1 MGAVQIAVG
10 LVCAADAMQ
19 APSRRVRRGAHMIS
33 ASLRALARRRA
44 KSRQRRPSTGSG
56 VLSPPVE
63 PVGAQA
69 ARIMADALWIEQ
81 IAAQEAARA
90 SGRDPT
96 WIEGVIDGSVDPT
109 LDELELALNAIGL
122 ETRINMGLPG
132 HPWPSIAHD
141 PQRIADTIKRHRELD
156 TEMYGQVWIRRT
168 PPQPGATAH
177 LFGAGPG
184 RQDGGGWA
192 AILLR
197 DALHSL
203 GISHD
208 AFAHRAVIPPNDA
221 SQIASG
227 DVKPKAGDF
236 ERMLAANGVPM
247 AIRIDIYSEDDDDE
261 HAAWEA
267 DPEKYEA
274 TIAAIRAEFQA
285 LQPASRW
292 RQRTRRQQGPT
303 R

>member
-1 MGAVQIAVG
+1 
-10 LVCAADAMQ
+10 
-19 APSRRVRRGAHMIS
+19 MIS
-33 ASLRALARRRA
+33 VLLRALARLRAGRRHR
-44 KSRQRRPSTGSG
+44 RQSAGGS
-56 VLSPPVE
+56 VLPQPVE
-63 PVGAQA
+63 PIGSQP
-69 ARIMADALWIEQ
+69 ARMMADALWIEQ
-81 IAAQEAARA
+81 ITAEDAARA
-90 SGRDPT
+90 SGRDLAWT
-96 WIEGVIDGSVDPT
+96 RGVIEGSIDPT

-122 ETRINMGLPG
+122 GTRISLGLPG

-141 PQRIADTIKRHRELD
+141 PQRIADTIRRHRELD
-156 TEMYGQVWIRRT
+156 MEMYGQVWIRRT

-261 HAAWEA
+261 HAIWEA

-285 LQPASRW
+285 AQPIPRRRRA
-292 RQRTRRQQGPT
+292 RRQQGPT
-303 R
+303 SVRRFPS

>member
-1 MGAVQIAVG
+1 
-10 LVCAADAMQ
+10 
-19 APSRRVRRGAHMIS
+19 MIS

-44 KSRQRRPSTGSG
+44 KSRRRRPPISSG

-63 PVGAQA
+63 PIGAQA

-81 IAAQEAARA
+81 VTAQEAARA

-168 PPQPGATAH
+168 PPQPGATAR

-192 AILLR
+192 AVLLHN
-197 DALHSL
+197 ALHGLS
-203 GISHD
+203 ISHSQ
-208 AFAHRAVIPPNDA
+208 FAHRACIPA
-221 SQIASG
+221 SEAQQIATG
-227 DVKPKAGDF
+227 DTKPQAGAF

-247 AIRIDIYSEDDDDE
+247 AIRIDIYSEDDDE
-261 HAAWEA
+261 EQAAWEA
-267 DPEKYEA
+267 DPEGYEA

-285 LQPASRW
+285 LQPTSRW
-292 RQRTRRQQGPT
+292 QRRRARRQKGSTSIRRLPS
-303 R
+303 